1 MTRIYVTALLAL
13 AALAAPAA
21 PFAQTTQQQGKVN
34 GGQAETCYA
43 RAGGSRMRSNNC
55 EPERERTIRN
65 EAEVTVRVELGGS
78 RGPQCE
84 ASALTEYFQQ
94 GTLARVNGTVSI
106 SACPA
111 GTTGAFTLVARIKDE
126 SGELKP
132 LEFKETWQHDEA
144 RPLKFGGDYPIGEKV
159 ELVSMRVRNL
169 TCTCAETT
177 APETAAAETAA
188 AETTA
193 VETPALEAVP
203 RK

>member
-13 AALAAPAA
+13 AALAAPTSTL
-21 PFAQTTQQQGKVN
+21 FAQTTQRQGTVN

-55 EPERERTIRN
+55 EPERERTIRK

-78 RGPQCE
+78 QRPQCE

-94 GTLARVNGTVSI
+94 GTLARVTGTVSI

-188 AETTA
+188 

-203 RK
+203 RN